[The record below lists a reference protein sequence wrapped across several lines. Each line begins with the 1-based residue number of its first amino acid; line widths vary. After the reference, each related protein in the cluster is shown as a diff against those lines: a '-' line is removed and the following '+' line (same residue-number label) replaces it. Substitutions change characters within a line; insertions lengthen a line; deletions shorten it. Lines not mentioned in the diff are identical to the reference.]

1 MKTALTAW
9 DKVQISRNV
18 QRPRTLDYVRIL
30 CDNFFEF
37 HGDRRYADDAAI
49 VAGVGRI
56 MGRSVMIIGH
66 QKGRDTRENMKRNF
80 GMPKPDGYR
89 KALRLFHHAEKFALP
104 VICLIDTPGADPSM
118 ESESRGQGNAIA
130 ENILIMA
137 QLRTPLVSFVIGEGG
152 SGGALAIGVTD
163 RIFMLEHSIYSVAAP
178 EASAAILWRDSSKA
192 ADAAKTMRITAQDLH
207 GLSSLALTEVAQK
220 LLLQI
225 AVLAQQITTQAQAI
239 KFRDIKL
246 ERITFELA
254 RLKAW
259 RFGAKTERMDAEQ
272 RQFHE
277 QYRPDGPIRPR
288 NRLNNEGELLAGQIW
303 AEIEITAPATT
314 APNAINAT
322 AGVIAKITRNPA
334 KGIQSKDDSTSGRA
348 GRSFMAVS
356 PPIKKPIPK
365 PEMTAAHELAPF
377 NFSSEI
383 AGPIA

>member
-30 CDNFFEF
+30 CDDFFEF

-56 MGRSVMIIGH
+56 MGRSVMIVGH

-130 ENILIMA
+130 ENILILA

-207 GLSSLALTEVAQK
+207 EMGIVDAIVPEPEGGAHLDPENTVRKVGDLIMNSLEELSAIPTQTLLDQRYQKYRVIGAFNTLATN
-220 LLLQI
+220 
-225 AVLAQQITTQAQAI
+225 QQ
-239 KFRDIKL
+239 
-246 ERITFELA
+246 
-254 RLKAW
+254 
-259 RFGAKTERMDAEQ
+259 G
-272 RQFHE
+272 
-277 QYRPDGPIRPR
+277 
-288 NRLNNEGELLAGQIW
+288 NGEPLVF
-303 AEIEITAPATT
+303 P
-314 APNAINAT
+314 
-322 AGVIAKITRNPA
+322 
-334 KGIQSKDDSTSGRA
+334 
-348 GRSFMAVS
+348 
-356 PPIKKPIPK
+356 
-365 PEMTAAHELAPF
+365 
-377 NFSSEI
+377 
-383 AGPIA
+383 

>member
-30 CDNFFEF
+30 CDDFFEF

-56 MGRSVMIIGH
+56 MGRSVMIVGH
-66 QKGRDTRENMKRNF
+66 KKGRDTRENMKRNF

-130 ENILIMA
+130 ENILVMA

-207 GLSSLALTEVAQK
+207 EMGIVDAIVPEPEGGAHLDPENTVRKVGDLIMNSLEELSAIPTQTLLDQRYQKYRVIGAFNTLATNQN
-220 LLLQI
+220 
-225 AVLAQQITTQAQAI
+225 
-239 KFRDIKL
+239 
-246 ERITFELA
+246 
-254 RLKAW
+254 
-259 RFGAKTERMDAEQ
+259 G
-272 RQFHE
+272 
-277 QYRPDGPIRPR
+277 
-288 NRLNNEGELLAGQIW
+288 NGEPLVF
-303 AEIEITAPATT
+303 P
-314 APNAINAT
+314 
-322 AGVIAKITRNPA
+322 
-334 KGIQSKDDSTSGRA
+334 
-348 GRSFMAVS
+348 
-356 PPIKKPIPK
+356 
-365 PEMTAAHELAPF
+365 
-377 NFSSEI
+377 
-383 AGPIA
+383 

>member
-30 CDNFFEF
+30 CDDFFEF

-56 MGRSVMIIGH
+56 MGRSVMIVGH

-130 ENILIMA
+130 ENILVMA

-163 RIFMLEHSIYSVAAP
+163 RIYMLEHSIYSVAAP

-207 GLSSLALTEVAQK
+207 EMGIVDAIVPEPEGGAHLDPENTVRKVGDLIMNSLEALSAIPTQTLLDQRYQKYRVIGAFDTLTTNQH
-220 LLLQI
+220 
-225 AVLAQQITTQAQAI
+225 
-239 KFRDIKL
+239 
-246 ERITFELA
+246 
-254 RLKAW
+254 
-259 RFGAKTERMDAEQ
+259 G
-272 RQFHE
+272 
-277 QYRPDGPIRPR
+277 
-288 NRLNNEGELLAGQIW
+288 NGEPLVF
-303 AEIEITAPATT
+303 P
-314 APNAINAT
+314 
-322 AGVIAKITRNPA
+322 
-334 KGIQSKDDSTSGRA
+334 
-348 GRSFMAVS
+348 
-356 PPIKKPIPK
+356 
-365 PEMTAAHELAPF
+365 
-377 NFSSEI
+377 
-383 AGPIA
+383 

>member
-30 CDNFFEF
+30 CDDFFEF
-37 HGDRRYADDAAI
+37 HGDRRFADDAAI

-56 MGRSVMIIGH
+56 MGRSVMIVGH

-89 KALRLFHHAEKFALP
+89 KALRLFHHAEKFSLP

-130 ENILIMA
+130 ENILVMA

-207 GLSSLALTEVAQK
+207 EMGIVDAIVPEPEGGAHLDPENTVRKVGDLIMNSIEELSAIPTQTLLDQRYQKYRVIGAFNTLATNQH
-220 LLLQI
+220 
-225 AVLAQQITTQAQAI
+225 
-239 KFRDIKL
+239 
-246 ERITFELA
+246 
-254 RLKAW
+254 
-259 RFGAKTERMDAEQ
+259 G
-272 RQFHE
+272 
-277 QYRPDGPIRPR
+277 
-288 NRLNNEGELLAGQIW
+288 NGEPLVF
-303 AEIEITAPATT
+303 P
-314 APNAINAT
+314 
-322 AGVIAKITRNPA
+322 
-334 KGIQSKDDSTSGRA
+334 
-348 GRSFMAVS
+348 
-356 PPIKKPIPK
+356 
-365 PEMTAAHELAPF
+365 
-377 NFSSEI
+377 
-383 AGPIA
+383 

>member
-30 CDNFFEF
+30 CDDFFEF

-56 MGRSVMIIGH
+56 MGRSVMIVGH

-130 ENILIMA
+130 ENILVMA

-207 GLSSLALTEVAQK
+207 EMGIVDAIVPEPEGGAHLDPENTVRKVGDLIMNSLEELSAIPTQTLLDQRYQKYRVIGAFNTLATNQN
-220 LLLQI
+220 
-225 AVLAQQITTQAQAI
+225 
-239 KFRDIKL
+239 
-246 ERITFELA
+246 
-254 RLKAW
+254 
-259 RFGAKTERMDAEQ
+259 G
-272 RQFHE
+272 
-277 QYRPDGPIRPR
+277 
-288 NRLNNEGELLAGQIW
+288 NGEPLVF
-303 AEIEITAPATT
+303 P
-314 APNAINAT
+314 
-322 AGVIAKITRNPA
+322 
-334 KGIQSKDDSTSGRA
+334 
-348 GRSFMAVS
+348 
-356 PPIKKPIPK
+356 
-365 PEMTAAHELAPF
+365 
-377 NFSSEI
+377 
-383 AGPIA
+383 

>member
-1 MKTALTAW
+1 MKTAFTDW

-30 CDNFFEF
+30 CDDFFEF

-130 ENILIMA
+130 ENILVMA

-163 RIFMLEHSIYSVAAP
+163 RIYMLEHSIYSVAAP

-207 GLSSLALTEVAQK
+207 EMGIVDAIVPEPDGGAHLDPENTVRKVGDLLMNSLEALSTIPTQTL
-220 LLLQI
+220 
-225 AVLAQQITTQAQAI
+225 LAQRYQKYRVIGAFNTLTTNQH
-239 KFRDIKL
+239 
-246 ERITFELA
+246 
-254 RLKAW
+254 
-259 RFGAKTERMDAEQ
+259 G
-272 RQFHE
+272 
-277 QYRPDGPIRPR
+277 
-288 NRLNNEGELLAGQIW
+288 NGEPLVF
-303 AEIEITAPATT
+303 P
-314 APNAINAT
+314 
-322 AGVIAKITRNPA
+322 
-334 KGIQSKDDSTSGRA
+334 
-348 GRSFMAVS
+348 
-356 PPIKKPIPK
+356 
-365 PEMTAAHELAPF
+365 
-377 NFSSEI
+377 
-383 AGPIA
+383 

>member
-30 CDNFFEF
+30 CDDFFEF
-37 HGDRRYADDAAI
+37 HGDRRFADDAAI

-56 MGRSVMIIGH
+56 MGRSVMIVGH

-130 ENILIMA
+130 ENILVMA

-163 RIFMLEHSIYSVAAP
+163 RIYMLEHSIYSVAAP

-207 GLSSLALTEVAQK
+207 EMGIVDAIVPEPEGGAHLDPENTVRKVGDLIMNSIEELSAIPTQTLLDQRYQKYRVIGAFDTLTTNQH
-220 LLLQI
+220 
-225 AVLAQQITTQAQAI
+225 
-239 KFRDIKL
+239 
-246 ERITFELA
+246 
-254 RLKAW
+254 
-259 RFGAKTERMDAEQ
+259 G
-272 RQFHE
+272 
-277 QYRPDGPIRPR
+277 
-288 NRLNNEGELLAGQIW
+288 NGEPLVF
-303 AEIEITAPATT
+303 P
-314 APNAINAT
+314 
-322 AGVIAKITRNPA
+322 
-334 KGIQSKDDSTSGRA
+334 
-348 GRSFMAVS
+348 
-356 PPIKKPIPK
+356 
-365 PEMTAAHELAPF
+365 
-377 NFSSEI
+377 
-383 AGPIA
+383 

>member
-30 CDNFFEF
+30 CDDFFEF

-56 MGRSVMIIGH
+56 MGRSVMIVGH

-130 ENILIMA
+130 ENILVMA

-163 RIFMLEHSIYSVAAP
+163 RIYMLEHSIYSVAAP

-192 ADAAKTMRITAQDLH
+192 ADAAKTMRITAQDLREMGIVDAIVPEPEGGAH
-207 GLSSLALTEVAQK
+207 LDPENTVRKVGDLIMNSLEELSAIPTQTLLDQRYQKYRVIGAFNTVATN
-220 LLLQI
+220 
-225 AVLAQQITTQAQAI
+225 QQ
-239 KFRDIKL
+239 
-246 ERITFELA
+246 
-254 RLKAW
+254 
-259 RFGAKTERMDAEQ
+259 G
-272 RQFHE
+272 
-277 QYRPDGPIRPR
+277 
-288 NRLNNEGELLAGQIW
+288 NGEPLVF
-303 AEIEITAPATT
+303 P
-314 APNAINAT
+314 
-322 AGVIAKITRNPA
+322 
-334 KGIQSKDDSTSGRA
+334 
-348 GRSFMAVS
+348 
-356 PPIKKPIPK
+356 
-365 PEMTAAHELAPF
+365 
-377 NFSSEI
+377 
-383 AGPIA
+383 

>member
-30 CDNFFEF
+30 CDDFFEF

-130 ENILIMA
+130 ENILVMA

-207 GLSSLALTEVAQK
+207 EMGIVDAIVPEPEGGAHLDPENTVRKVGDLIMNSLEALSAIPSQTLLDQRYQKYRVIGAFNTLATN
-220 LLLQI
+220 
-225 AVLAQQITTQAQAI
+225 QQ
-239 KFRDIKL
+239 
-246 ERITFELA
+246 
-254 RLKAW
+254 
-259 RFGAKTERMDAEQ
+259 G
-272 RQFHE
+272 
-277 QYRPDGPIRPR
+277 
-288 NRLNNEGELLAGQIW
+288 NGEPLVF
-303 AEIEITAPATT
+303 P
-314 APNAINAT
+314 
-322 AGVIAKITRNPA
+322 
-334 KGIQSKDDSTSGRA
+334 
-348 GRSFMAVS
+348 
-356 PPIKKPIPK
+356 
-365 PEMTAAHELAPF
+365 
-377 NFSSEI
+377 
-383 AGPIA
+383 

>member
-30 CDNFFEF
+30 CDDFFEF

-56 MGRSVMIIGH
+56 MGRSVMIVGH

-207 GLSSLALTEVAQK
+207 EMGIVDAIVPEPEGGAHLDPENTVRKVGDLIMNSLEALSAIPTQTLLDQRYQKYRVIGAFDTLTTNQH
-220 LLLQI
+220 
-225 AVLAQQITTQAQAI
+225 
-239 KFRDIKL
+239 
-246 ERITFELA
+246 
-254 RLKAW
+254 
-259 RFGAKTERMDAEQ
+259 G
-272 RQFHE
+272 
-277 QYRPDGPIRPR
+277 
-288 NRLNNEGELLAGQIW
+288 NGEPLVF
-303 AEIEITAPATT
+303 P
-314 APNAINAT
+314 
-322 AGVIAKITRNPA
+322 
-334 KGIQSKDDSTSGRA
+334 
-348 GRSFMAVS
+348 
-356 PPIKKPIPK
+356 
-365 PEMTAAHELAPF
+365 
-377 NFSSEI
+377 
-383 AGPIA
+383 